1 MAKRLQIDNTPLQV
15 RDFLKKLDIEKGEY
29 VLEMEGKPIVG
40 IVSPWLVEQLS
51 QQREEILALL
61 CQSWQRNREVSE
73 EEIKQAV
80 SETIQHVRRAP

>member
-61 CQSWQRNREVSE
+61 RQSWKRNREVSE
-73 EEIKQAV
+73 EESKQVV

>member
-61 CQSWQRNREVSE
+61 RQSWQRNREVSE

-80 SETIQHVRRAP
+80 SEAIQHVRRAP